1 MISFE
6 ADVRRKADWQCILM
20 AAVALL
26 SATAVRADV
35 SAVSDAG
42 FVSEH
47 TLILAAPPAEAYQ
60 ALTAQISRWWD
71 ARHSYS
77 GKAENFSLDASA
89 GGCFCETLPNGGS
102 VMHMMVVYADPG
114 VLLRMV
120 GGLGPLQGMG
130 VSGSMDFALEP
141 NPASADGSSTLL
153 QYRYVVH
160 GYVPG
165 GMEAFAGAVDQV
177 QLGQLLRLQAYLANN

>member
-1 MISFE
+1 M
-6 ADVRRKADWQCILM
+6 RRIADWRRFLV
-20 AAVALL
+20 AAVAVLTV
-26 SATAVRADV
+26 ATVRADV

-47 TLILAAPPAEAYQ
+47 TVILAAPPAEAYQ
-60 ALTAQISRWWD
+60 ALTAQISQWWD
-71 ARHSYS
+71 AAHSYS
-77 GKAENFSLDASA
+77 GKAENFSLDATA
-89 GGCFCETLPNGGS
+89 GGCFCEQLPGGGS

-114 VLLRMV
+114 VLLRLV

-165 GMEAFAGAVDQV
+165 GMEAFASAVDQV
-177 QLGQLLRLQAYLANN
+177 QLGQLLRLQAYLAND